1 MVGRESIMSTKLNFN
16 NDFDKIYGYDGDL
29 GAIYSKD
36 KCKFI
41 LWAPTAENVQL
52 AIDNLIFLYYNISIM
67 KIVLIA
73 KLRI

>member
-1 MVGRESIMSTKLNFN
+1 MNFMVGRESIMSTKLNFN

-52 AIDNLIFLYYNISIM
+52 ALFLLYE
-67 KIVLIA
+67 L
-73 KLRI
+73 

>member
-1 MVGRESIMSTKLNFN
+1 MSTKLNFN

-52 AIDNLIFLYYNISIM
+52 ALYGDNG
-67 KIVLIA
+67 
-73 KLRI
+73 

>member
-1 MVGRESIMSTKLNFN
+1 MSTKLNFN

-52 AIDNLIFLYYNISIM
+52 ALYGDNDMILI
-67 KIVLIA
+67 V
-73 KLRI
+73 KLKKFIQ